1 MTRAKFDFKPG
12 IPVFDLLLDTHNA
25 RIRIGEDQNDCVA
38 RIMRREAHMLN
49 LMRDIAKE
57 GLSTNPILVSPTPD
71 GKWIVRDGNRRVTA
85 LKLLNQP
92 DLIDD
97 PALIAKIGMIKATA
111 VDLPETVDVFAC
123 DDEAAMRREMLLR
136 HNGEQEGVGQ
146 MRWSAYLRTIFLL
159 DGDEPDPNRRAAQ
172 YALWAEEQGLLISD
186 DFPIT
191 TLTRLINVDTLAS
204 LGFKVED
211 DELVAVISVETAKA
225 MANRVIVDLET
236 GTQNVNQLFT
246 TAQQQAYVARVRQD
260 LGLEPE
266 GQNGGS
272 GGSPAPTPGPTP
284 AAPTRGGQPQPA
296 PAPTPPS
303 PGVPQPTPQPAPR
316 PGRPAAPRKPSWE
329 RPRLFPSNR
338 PGFDVPRD
346 QPKAHNLV
354 GELQKLQVTVT
365 PISVAVLLRAL
376 IEISEARYRS
386 VMGLSDKQYLHKNII
401 AAAEA
406 MVSKGQL
413 TKDQCELV
421 KRRAET
427 EGDWLNIRTLQKYVH
442 SPDFHP
448 NQQVLNTFWDEI
460 GCFVAACWRVT
471 V

>member
-1 MTRAKFDFKPG
+1 
-12 IPVFDLLLDTHNA
+12 
-25 RIRIGEDQNDCVA
+25 
-38 RIMRREAHMLN
+38 MLN
-49 LMRDIAKE
+49 LMRDIAAE

-92 DLIDD
+92 DLLGD
-97 PALIAKIGMIKATA
+97 PVLTAKIGAIKTAA
-111 VDLPETVDVFAC
+111 VDLPEMIDVFAC

-136 HNGEQEGVGQ
+136 HNGEQQGVGQ
-146 MRWSAYLRTIFLL
+146 VSWSAYLRTIFLL

-186 DFPIT
+186 EFPIT
-191 TLTRLINVDTLAS
+191 TLTRLLSADTLTS

-211 DELVAVISVETAKA
+211 DELLVVASIDTAKT

-236 GTQNVNQLFT
+236 GGQNVNSLFT
-246 TAQQQAYVARVRQD
+246 VEQQQAYVARVRRD

-266 GQNGGS
+266 DQS
-272 GGSPAPTPGPTP
+272 GGTEGGHPSKPTPGSSGRQSPSP
-284 AAPTRGGQPQPA
+284 
-296 PAPTPPS
+296 PPS
-303 PGVPQPTPQPAPR
+303 PTPTPSNGGGVNGQQPSPNAR
-316 PGRPAAPRKPSWE
+316 PARPAAPRKPTWE

-338 PGFDVPRD
+338 PGFDVPREN
-346 QPKAHNLV
+346 PKAHNLV

-376 IEISEARYRS
+376 IEISEARYRE
-386 VMGLSDKQYLHKNII
+386 VIGLTDRQYLHKNII
-401 AAAEA
+401 AAAET

-413 TKDQCELV
+413 TREQGDLV

-460 GCFVAACWRVT
+460 GCFVAACWRAT
-471 V
+471 A